1 MLSTLIFAERNK
13 LRFPYKGSISVE
25 ELWDLSLSELD
36 KIYENLTAKKAK
48 QSEGKSLLASKS
60 SQNSKE
66 QKTLDAQIAIVE
78 YIFKTKNEEMELA
91 KKAQEEKAKQ
101 QKIMELIEK
110 KKNEGLENMS
120 LEELQAMLNK

>member
-101 QKIMELIEK
+101 QKIM
-110 KKNEGLENMS
+110 
-120 LEELQAMLNK
+120 

>member
-1 MLSTLIFAERNK
+1 MLSTFIYAERNK

-36 KIYENLTAKKAK
+36 KIYENLTAKEAK

-66 QKTLDAQIAIVE
+66 QKILDVQIAIVE
-78 YIFKTKNEEMELA
+78 YIFKTKSEELELA
-91 KKAQEEKAKQ
+91 KAEQEKRAKD

-110 KKNEGLENMS
+110 KKNEGLESMS
-120 LEELQAMLNK
+120 IEELQAMLDK